1 MTIIWDHDDPPRAEI
16 LAALIRHGTTAEIH
30 LRVWA
35 EVAGLHH
42 MRDALNLRAPHL
54 LPEAVEAWREQG
66 GLRGRDHG

>member
-1 MTIIWDHDDPPRAEI
+1 MTIIWDHDDPPPRAEI

-54 LPEAVEAWREQG
+54 LPEAVRTWRAHN
-66 GLRGRDHG
+66 GLAGKE